1 MERPVF
7 LDKNGISA
15 RIGDT
20 DVFVIDGRVSYRK
33 DQSEHECRKK
43 KHKKSQSMI
52 DPDLGHIGSD
62 AKDKKGKITC
72 AEIYAVVGDNGGGGR
87 P

>member
-1 MERPVF
+1 
-7 LDKNGISA
+7 
-15 RIGDT
+15 
-20 DVFVIDGRVSYRK
+20 
-33 DQSEHECRKK
+33 
-43 KHKKSQSMI
+43 MI